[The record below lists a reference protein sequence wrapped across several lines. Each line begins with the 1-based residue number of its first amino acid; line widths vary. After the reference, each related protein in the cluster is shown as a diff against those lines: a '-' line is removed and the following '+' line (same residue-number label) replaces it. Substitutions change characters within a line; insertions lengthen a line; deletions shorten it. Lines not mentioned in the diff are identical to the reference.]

1 MKGIITG
8 FAAGI
13 AGAGIWAIIVVLTGF
28 EIGWIAWGIG
38 GVVGAAVAWGS
49 KGSFA
54 AGGVIAVIITI
65 VAIVGGKLATVE
77 IVLGKDVKDI
87 NQTTAQIIQDDDY
100 MISWIVTDIIY
111 NMTQEGKKIDWPEGV
126 DPENITSKADY
137 PTEIWATAEESWNAG
152 TDKKKADYRK
162 VIEKQIEANV
172 QLYTTETRKAGFLG
186 SFGAIDIF
194 FFVIA
199 IGTAY
204 KIASKADVQLESEH
218 RPLEETDVVC
228 ESFEKL
234 QEERKETA
242 ESKNQ
247 LAGSPQD

>member
-8 FAAGI
+8 FVAGI
-13 AGAGIWAIIVVLTGF
+13 AGAGIWAIIAALTGS
-28 EIGWIAWGIG
+28 EIGWVAWGIG
-38 GVVGAAVAWGS
+38 AVVGVAVAWGS
-49 KGSFA
+49 KGSSA
-54 AGGVIAVIITI
+54 AGGVIAAIITI
-65 VAIVGGKLATVE
+65 VAIVGGKFATVE

-100 MISWIVTDIIY
+100 MISWIVADIIGD
-111 NMTQEGKKIDWPEGV
+111 MTQEGMKIDWPEGV

-137 PTEIWATAEESWNAG
+137 PTSIWATAEESWNAG
-152 TDKKKADYRK
+152 SDKKKADYRK

-172 QLYTTETRKAGFLG
+172 QLYTSETRKASFLG
-186 SFGAIDIF
+186 SFGVIDII

-234 QEERKETA
+234 QEETLSLESIA
-242 ESKNQ
+242 EEEE
-247 LAGSPQD
+247 L